1 MSEEIKESRRSFRRD
16 KQMEGVDLPKNQFGH
31 TLFTLK
37 DEEIKPIEQIVHN
50 DNGVISA
57 HMDIFESPHL
67 KKFMNEHDLD
77 VELEHSEA
85 EEIDLS
91 SDLAEDH
98 KNYRPETL
106 EDFNNFSDDLFG
118 KSPQKTSTLFK
129 REAKTGENQSFKNC
143 QGCQSKIKKDAK
155 FCPECGIPQ
164 ILAQFC
170 KNCGNKYEGSE
181 KFCSECGTKRE

>member
-1 MSEEIKESRRSFRRD
+1 MSEENKESRRSFRRD

-31 TLFTLK
+31 TLYTLK
-37 DEEIKPIEQIVHN
+37 DEEIKPIEQIVQN
-50 DNGVISA
+50 ENGIISA

-77 VELEHSEA
+77 VESEHSDA

-91 SDLAEDH
+91 ADLVEEA

-106 EDFNNFSDDLFG
+106 EDFNHFSDDILSKG
-118 KSPQKTSTLFK
+118 TQKTSSLFK
-129 REAKTGENQSFKNC
+129 KDTKTSDIQSFKNC
-143 QGCQSKIKKDAK
+143 QACQSKIKKDAK
-155 FCPECGIPQ
+155 FCSECGTPQ

-170 KNCGNKYEGSE
+170 KNCGTKFEGSE

>member
-1 MSEEIKESRRSFRRD
+1 
-16 KQMEGVDLPKNQFGH
+16 MEGVDLPKNQFGH

-77 VELEHSEA
+77 VESEHSEA

-106 EDFNNFSDDLFG
+106 EDFNNLSDGLFG
-118 KSPQKTSTLFK
+118 KSPQKTSALFK
-129 REAKTGENQSFKNC
+129 REAKAGENQSFKNC